1 MIDIMVALLSAQLFG
16 KSHQTVFLFTGNSIW
31 RCQKRKGA
39 LTMKEIW
46 RKITL
51 TVAALALCTG
61 LFLGNASTAD
71 AATTTKTT
79 TTTSTS
85 TKTTKKVYKLTTSVK
100 TSKTSKTTTKT
111 STALSNTSTKSVKK
125 VTTVQTTVTTVMSG
139 KTKTV
144 TTTVKTT
151 VKTTT
156 TVKTVPTNQVVAAT
170 VLNGKVPSNVI
181 KGLQTDKVKIVLY
194 STDSKLV
201 KAKANGYYDAARN
214 RIDIKDGNINVL
226 IHEVGHYVAY
236 KTGNQ
241 DQTTQFKQ
249 IFAKEK
255 AKFPGTNKSY
265 AISSQSEYF
274 AECFLLYYTNP
285 TALKK
290 AAPSTYNYIAKT
302 VKMVGTSMIGTQ
314 GSAGGLTFTVVG

>member
-16 KSHQTVFLFTGNSIW
+16 KSHQRVFLFTGNSIW

-144 TTTVKTT
+144 TYRQLFANK
-151 VKTTT
+151 
-156 TVKTVPTNQVVAAT
+156 
-170 VLNGKVPSNVI
+170 LNLMN
-181 KGLQTDKVKIVLY
+181 LLDRFALY
-194 STDSKLV
+194 
-201 KAKANGYYDAARN
+201 G
-214 RIDIKDGNINVL
+214 
-226 IHEVGHYVAY
+226 E
-236 KTGNQ
+236 
-241 DQTTQFKQ
+241 
-249 IFAKEK
+249 
-255 AKFPGTNKSY
+255 
-265 AISSQSEYF
+265 
-274 AECFLLYYTNP
+274 
-285 TALKK
+285 
-290 AAPSTYNYIAKT
+290 
-302 VKMVGTSMIGTQ
+302 
-314 GSAGGLTFTVVG
+314 